1 MDFNFIVAAIFA
13 VLGISWAYYYVRLKK
28 AQKLGKE
35 LEEKIKE
42 RDADA
47 KNND

>member
-1 MDFNFIVAAIFA
+1 MNFNIIGTAIFV

-35 LEEKIKE
+35 LEEKMKE

-47 KNND
+47 KNHN